1 MTHNNG
7 ARVIL
12 AVANEADDDFIWD
25 QMKSL
30 QADMFAAGPVS
41 IKVAYFGREGAGM
54 TARPFISTRW
64 ATDSD
69 DLCDLLDR
77 ARAGC
82 VCGCYVDIA
91 DILAAALKE
100 SEQAPVEAVVIIGDC
115 WRGDQNAAIAKVEA
129 CNVRVD
135 SKEAIS
141 SPTGVPPKW
150 RQPNGRTAKGRRR
163 RW

>member
-64 ATDSD
+64 AT
-69 DLCDLLDR
+69 
-77 ARAGC
+77 AAMTC
-82 VCGCYVDIA
+82 VTSSTAPEPGA
-91 DILAAALKE
+91 SAAAM
-100 SEQAPVEAVVIIGDC
+100 ST
-115 WRGDQNAAIAKVEA
+115 
-129 CNVRVD
+129 
-135 SKEAIS
+135 
-141 SPTGVPPKW
+141 SPTFS
-150 RQPNGRTAKGRRR
+150 RRR
-163 RW
+163 

>member
-82 VCGCYVDIA
+82 VCGCRHRRHSRGGAEGIRTGSRRSGRNHRRL
-91 DILAAALKE
+91 LARRPE
-100 SEQAPVEAVVIIGDC
+100 C
-115 WRGDQNAAIAKVEA
+115 RY
-129 CNVRVD
+129 
-135 SKEAIS
+135 
-141 SPTGVPPKW
+141 
-150 RQPNGRTAKGRRR
+150 RQS
-163 RW
+163 